1 MLVRGWNSCCE
12 VFTDM
17 AKITTKVLGYGLWIF
32 FCSVVYKV
40 IGYSAADRCHRE
52 TDLGTTGRKHE
63 NLYIGGLRYAE
74 SKTIRSH
81 AGKKEVPGQNL
92 PQTQGGSI
100 TRFWLFVRWG
110 KYK

>member
-1 MLVRGWNSCCE
+1 M
-12 VFTDM
+12 VF
-17 AKITTKVLGYGLWIF
+17 GF

-81 AGKKEVPGQNL
+81 AGKKEVPGQNR